1 MGKAKLQAELG
12 VTKEKSE
19 ELFNKYHNR
28 APFVKQLMNKV
39 TSAAQSKG
47 QIKTLLVDDV
57 DFQSMNLYYVDQI
70 GVRLYLQKIM
80 KEC

>member
-1 MGKAKLQAELG
+1 MAEIPRSQAKTINLGLFYGIGKAKLQTELG

-39 TSAAQSKG
+39 TSAAQARSNKNF
-47 QIKTLLVDDV
+47 TW
-57 DFQSMNLYYVDQI
+57 
-70 GVRLYLQKIM
+70 
-80 KEC
+80 